1 MEHPRGIRRL
11 LRFPAGRRPIERE
24 IDDEIAFHFEAT
36 VAEFLA
42 QGLTPED
49 ARRQATRRFGDLS
62 QVRRD
67 LHRIDSLSDAQER
80 RQDRIGAFT
89 HDMRWALRT
98 LIKDRRVSL
107 FVIFTLMLGMGA
119 NATMFGIVDRLLL
132 RPPPH
137 VSDDPLLST
146 IYIRR
151 ESRDFGVFFGRST
164 SYPGY
169 VALRDQSG
177 AFSDVAAYWS
187 AVASLGRGPNAVKVS
202 TGLATANFFPML
214 GVRAEMGRFFAP
226 DEDRRDNS
234 KPPAVLS
241 HGFWARQFGSD
252 PQILGREIQLN
263 QGVYTIVGVAPA
275 GFNGAGLY
283 PMDVWI
289 PMNAA
294 AAEFTNA
301 TFDTYHDMRWLEV
314 VAKRRDDL
322 SPDAAAARAT
332 ATYQRVMRDARKSD
346 SSSSVMLASMVPAR
360 GVEGLGGVL
369 TGKSGSGSLSARVSA
384 WLAIVAAIVL
394 AIACANVANL
404 LLLRAA
410 RRRREIALRLA
421 LGISRARL
429 AAQLLME
436 STLLAALGGVAAL
449 ALVPAATRLLR
460 ATLLGRLDIAAGH
473 LDARL
478 VLFTSACVLTV
489 GIAAGLAP
497 LVLSRRMDVS
507 DALKAGVREGSVRR
521 SRLRTTLLVMQGA
534 LSMLL
539 LVGAGLFVRSL
550 RNVARL
556 DLGFD
561 PDRVM
566 VAQVDLSGVVK
577 GSDAFEDFWRRAVE
591 RVAALPSVA
600 AVAQSVTTPLES
612 GWTLDVALPGRDSLP
627 PLANGPYINAVS
639 PEYFATMG
647 MRVVKGRGFTAADN
661 AGSARV
667 SVISDSMARWLFP
680 GQEALGKCYYIV
692 FGSTNSEKDR
702 TPCITVVGVSQNTH
716 VHDVRAGGAPEQYVP
731 LTQAPRL
738 MQWRVLMARSR
749 DGVRPTTT
757 AMDVRR
763 ALQSMGGNLPF
774 ADVRLLREPVSLE
787 TRPWEL
793 GATMFGLFGAL
804 ALIIAAVGLYSTIAY
819 EMAQRAHEFG
829 VRQALGAQRGDVGRL
844 VVGRALRYALPGLIL
859 GIGLALLAT
868 RAVRSLLFDVSPL
881 DPVVYVGVGVTL
893 LAASLLAA
901 IGPARR
907 AWRVDPIAALR
918 EE

>member
-24 IDDEIAFHFEAT
+24 IDDEIAFHFDAT

-42 QGLTPED
+42 QGLTPEE
-49 ARRQATRRFGDLS
+49 ARREAARRFGDVT

-67 LHRIDSLSDAQER
+67 LHQIDSVSDAQER
-80 RQDRIGAFT
+80 RADRIGALV
-89 HDMRWALRT
+89 HDVRSAVRALA
-98 LIKDRRVSL
+98 KDRRVSL

-137 VSDDPLLST
+137 VSRDPLLAS
-146 IYIRR
+146 IFVRR

-187 AVASLGRGPNAVKVS
+187 TVASLGRGPNAVKVNA
-202 TGLATANFFPML
+202 GLATANFFPML
-214 GVRAEMGRFFAP
+214 GVRAQLGRFFSS

-252 PQILGREIQLN
+252 AQILGREIQVN
-263 QGVYTIVGVAPA
+263 QGVYTIVGVAPP
-275 GFNGAGLY
+275 GFNGAALY

-294 AAEFTNA
+294 AAEYTNA
-301 TFDTYHDMRWLEV
+301 TFETYHDMRWLEV

-322 SPDAAAARAT
+322 SPEAAAARAT

-346 SSSSVMLASMVPAR
+346 SASSIMLASMVPAR
-360 GVEGLGGVL
+360 GVEGLSGVL

-384 WLAIVAAIVL
+384 WLSIVAAIVL

-436 STLLAALGGVAAL
+436 STILAALGGAAAL
-449 ALVPAATRLLR
+449 ALVPPATGLLR
-460 ATLLGRLDIAAGH
+460 ATLLGRLDIAAGR

-478 VLFTSACVLTV
+478 VLFTLACVLVV

-566 VAQVDLSGVVK
+566 VAQVDLSGVTK
-577 GSDAFEDFWRRAVE
+577 GREAFEDFWRRAQE
-591 RVAALPSVA
+591 RVAALPSVGA
-600 AVAQSVTTPLES
+600 AAQSVTTPLES
-612 GWTLDVALPGRDSLP
+612 GWALDIAVPGRDSLP

-639 PEYFATMG
+639 PDYFKTMG
-647 MRVVKGRGFTAADN
+647 MRIVRGRGFTAADD
-661 AGSARV
+661 AGAAYV
-667 SVISDSMARWLFP
+667 SVISDSMARYLFP
-680 GQEALGKCYYIV
+680 GQDALGKCYHIV
-692 FGSTNSEKDR
+692 VDDNKPKNS
-702 TPCITVVGVSQNTH
+702 TPCVTVVGISQKTH
-716 VHDVRAGGAPEQYVP
+716 THEFREGGAPEQFVP
-731 LTQAPRL
+731 LPQSPRL
-738 MQWRVLMARSR
+738 LQWRVLMVRARE
-749 DGVRPTTT
+749 GVPPATT

-763 ALQSMGGNLPF
+763 TLQSMGGNLPF
-774 ADVRLLREPVSLE
+774 ADVRMLRDPVSVE

-793 GATMFGLFGAL
+793 GATMFGLFGVL

-829 VRQALGAQRGDVGRL
+829 VRQALGARRGDVGRL
-844 VVGRALRYALPGLIL
+844 VLGRALRYALPGLIL
-859 GIGLALLAT
+859 GVGLALLGT
-868 RAVRSLLFDVSPL
+868 RAVRTLLFDVSPL
-881 DPVVYVGVGVTL
+881 DPAVYVGVAVTL

-907 AWRVDPIAALR
+907 AGRIDPIAALR

>member
-24 IDDEIAFHFEAT
+24 IDDEIAFHFDAT

-42 QGLTPED
+42 QGLTPEE
-49 ARRQATRRFGDLS
+49 ARREAARRFGDVT

-67 LHRIDSLSDAQER
+67 LHQIDSVSDAQER
-80 RQDRIGAFT
+80 RADRMGALV
-89 HDMRWALRT
+89 HDVRSAVRALV
-98 LIKDRRVSL
+98 KDRRVSL
-107 FVIFTLMLGMGA
+107 FVVITLMLGLGA

-137 VSDDPLLST
+137 VSSDPRLTS

-151 ESRDFGVFFGRST
+151 QSQGFGSFVGRST

-169 VALRDQSG
+169 AALRDERG
-177 AFSDVAAYWS
+177 AFSDAAAYWS
-187 AVASLGRGPNAVKVS
+187 AVASLGRGPDAVKVNA
-202 TGLATANFFPML
+202 GLATANFFPLL
-214 GVRAEMGRFFAP
+214 GVRAERGRFFAP
-226 DEDRRDNS
+226 DEDRRGNP
-234 KPPAVLS
+234 KPPVVLS
-241 HGFWARQFGSD
+241 HGFWQRQFGGD
-252 PQILGREIQLN
+252 AQVIGREIQLN
-263 QGVYTIVGVAPA
+263 QGFYTIVGVAPQ
-275 GFNGAGLY
+275 GFNGASLY
-283 PMDVWI
+283 PIDAWI
-289 PMNAA
+289 PMHVAA
-294 AAEFTNA
+294 PEFTNP
-301 TFDTYHDMRWLEV
+301 TFDTYQDMRWLEV
-314 VAKRRDDL
+314 VAQRRSDV
-322 SPDAAAARAT
+322 SAEAAAARAT
-332 ATYQRVMRDARKSD
+332 ATYQRLMREARKSD
-346 SSSSVMLASMVPAR
+346 STATILLASMVPAR
-360 GVEGLGGVL
+360 GVEGIGGML

-429 AAQLLME
+429 ATQLLLE
-436 STLLAALGGVAAL
+436 STILATVSGLAAL
-449 ALVPAATRLLR
+449 ALVPGATQLLR
-460 ATLLGRLDIAAGH
+460 ATLLGRLDIAAGRPD
-473 LDARL
+473 LRL
-478 VLFTSACVLTV
+478 VLFTAGCVLAV
-489 GIAAGLAP
+489 GVAAGLAP
-497 LVLSRRMDVS
+497 LALSRRMDVG

-539 LVGAGLFVRSL
+539 LIGAGLFVRSL

-577 GSDAFEDFWRRAVE
+577 GREAFEDFWRRALE
-591 RVAALPSVA
+591 QVAVLPSVGSA
-600 AVAQSVTTPLES
+600 SQSVTTPLES
-612 GWTLDVALPGRDSLP
+612 GWALDLEVPDRDSLP

-639 PEYFATMG
+639 PSYFTTMG
-647 MRVVKGRGFTAADN
+647 MRIVKGRAFTAADD
-661 AGSARV
+661 AGAARV
-667 SVISDSMARWLFP
+667 SVISDSMARYLFP

-692 FGSTNSEKDR
+692 VDDDNRKKKR
-702 TPCITVVGVSQNTH
+702 TPCITVIGISQNTR
-716 VHDVRAGGAPEQYVP
+716 VHEFREGGAPEQYVP
-731 LTQAPRL
+731 ISQSPSL
-738 MQWRVLMARSR
+738 MQWRVLMVRAR
-749 DGVRPTTT
+749 DGVP
-757 AMDVRR
+757 AANAALDVRR
-763 ALQSMGGNLPF
+763 TLQSMGGNLPF

-793 GATMFGLFGAL
+793 GATMFGLFGTL
-804 ALIIAAVGLYSTIAY
+804 ALVIAAVGLYSTIAY

-859 GIGLALLAT
+859 GVGLALLGT
-868 RAVRSLLFDVSPL
+868 RAVRTLLFDVSPV